1 MRDAAASN
9 YAEPMQLTPAEQ
21 LHDDLLRFENRDRY
35 VLQSQRT
42 RVNDPAPPPP
52 RAPLLT
58 LVR

>member
-9 YAEPMQLTPAEQ
+9 YAEPMHLTPMER

-35 VLQSQRT
+35 LAQSAAT

-52 RAPLLT
+52 RPPLLT